1 MIVHF
6 VGGPLAGLKLATTEA
21 PWAGDWFSTE
31 GAAEWTLYVPV
42 YRDPV
47 TGTVIAEARATTP
60 RRR

>member
-6 VGGPLAGLKLATTEA
+6 VGGSLAGLKLATTEG
-21 PWAGDWFSTE
+21 PWAGSWFSTE
-31 GAAEWTLYVPV
+31 GAAEWTLYVPM

-47 TGTVIAEARATTP
+47 TGAVMAEARATAL